1 MTILKKFLAFVG
13 ILLFLLLAVMI
24 PPIGII
30 VLGIAIA
37 RAIKSNADKKKIT
50 EEIQE
55 RKAAK
60 EKTSQLEDELFG

>member
-13 ILLFLLLAVMI
+13 ILFLAVMI

-37 RAIKSNADKKKIT
+37 RAIKSNADKKKIK